1 MAGQMSSLISSPQ
14 SLGNVLARTRK
25 ASAMTQAK
33 VAEKA
38 DLRQATVSK
47 VENGDQGVRLETVLA
62 LLEANDL
69 ELVVRP
75 REGAA

>member
-14 SLGNVLARTRK
+14 SLGNVLALTRK
-25 ASAMTQAK
+25 ASAMTQAE

-75 REGAA
+75 RE

>member
-1 MAGQMSSLISSPQ
+1 
-14 SLGNVLARTRK
+14 
-25 ASAMTQAK
+25 MTQAE

-69 ELVVRP
+69 ELVVRA
-75 REGAA
+75 REDAA

>member
-1 MAGQMSSLISSPQ
+1 MVSSPK

-25 ASAMTQAK
+25 ASSMTQAE

-62 LLEANDL
+62 LLEANEL